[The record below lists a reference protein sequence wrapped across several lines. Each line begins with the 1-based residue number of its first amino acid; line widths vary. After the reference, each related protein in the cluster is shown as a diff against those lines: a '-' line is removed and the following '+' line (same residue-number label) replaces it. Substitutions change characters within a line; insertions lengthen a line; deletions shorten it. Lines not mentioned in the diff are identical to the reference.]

1 MYDYYQGSYEARERI
16 KQREQEAQSER
27 IIRHARARRQ
37 RRRRAQLASA
47 LGHLI
52 HARQRARLRIEA

>member
-1 MYDYYQGSYEARERI
+1 MYDYYQRSYEARERI
-16 KQREQEAQSER
+16 KQREHEAQSER

-37 RRRRAQLASA
+37 RRRAQLASA

-52 HARQRARLRIEA
+52 PARQRARLRIEA

>member
-1 MYDYYQGSYEARERI
+1 MYDYYQRSYEARERI

-37 RRRRAQLASA
+37 QRRRAQLASA
-47 LGHLI
+47 LAHLI
-52 HARQRARLRIEA
+52 PARQRARLRIEA